1 MRSITSCRQI
11 FWGFLAL
18 ALFFTPLARAE
29 VINVDNAALKQ
40 LIADGVPV
48 VDIRHV
54 DEWQQTGI
62 IKDSHLITL
71 PVNKAG
77 NAYDIAAWHDAF
89 SKVIQPSQPVIIICR
104 TGNRS
109 KPVTSYLDQRAGY
122 TKVYNVTEG
131 IARWIK
137 DGNPTVPYQEKPTP

>member
-1 MRSITSCRQI
+1 MRSITSCRRV
-11 FWGFLAL
+11 FWSLLAL
-18 ALFFTPLARAE
+18 AFFFAPLARAE
-29 VINVDNAALKQ
+29 VIELDNAGLKQ

-62 IKDSHLITL
+62 IKGSRLITL

-77 NAYDIAAWHDAF
+77 NAYDVAAWHDAF

-104 TGNRS
+104 TGNRTKS
-109 KPVTSYLDQRAGY
+109 VANFLDQRAGY

-131 IARWIK
+131 IVRWIK
-137 DGNPTVPYQEKPTP
+137 DGNPTVPYQAK